1 MPLVQTKF
9 QDVYGPQGFQVL
21 GIHVGKEV
29 YNAVSSAVNTGVQFP
44 TLVDIDGSSLVDYGR
59 YGEGVVVFP
68 LGYVI
73 DREGIIQAV
82 YTAEEPDYDNDLIPL
97 LESLLAQ

>member
-1 MPLVQTKF
+1 MLAV
-9 QDVYGPQGFQVL
+9 
-21 GIHVGKEV
+21 HVGKEV
-29 YNAVSSAVNTGVQFP
+29 YNAVSSAMTTGVTFP
-44 TLVDIDGSSLVDYGR
+44 LLVDIDGASLVDYGR

-82 YTAEEPDYDNDLIPL
+82 YTTEEPDKENVLIPL
-97 LESLLAQ
+97 IETLLAQ